1 MRRKAGNRAQAAW
14 PFISAVFIAIL
25 LVPGSRAAIANDE
38 RTNPGPNDPKLV
50 ERGKIV
56 YAEQC
61 ASCHGAN
68 LEGQPN
74 WRHRLPNGRMPAPP
88 HDATGHTWHHSDKQ
102 LFDMTKRG
110 PGALVPGY
118 QSDMPGFAD
127 KLRDADIWAV
137 LSYIEST
144 WPTDIR
150 AKQQRMNRDT
160 H

>member
-1 MRRKAGNRAQAAW
+1 VRRTIRPLFDRLVIGM
-14 PFISAVFIAIL
+14 L
-25 LVPGSRAAIANDE
+25 LVTVPLSGLASDE
-38 RTNPGPNDPKLV
+38 TTKPDPTDPALNA
-50 ERGKIV
+50 RGKVV

-74 WRHRLPNGRMPAPP
+74 WRKRLPNGRLPAPP

-102 LFDMTKRG
+102 LFDMTKFG

-118 QSDMPGFAD
+118 QSDMPGFKD
-127 KLRDADIWAV
+127 RLSDADIWAV

-144 WPTDIR
+144 WPADIR
-150 AKQQRMNRDT
+150 ERQQRTNQQAR
-160 H
+160 